1 MLNNPLF
8 EAVPIRIPLSPPI
21 EKPRTAMVPGFFFCF
36 FAGEYPLIYPL
47 QVQNVLDIGF
57 HTRGALPLH
66 LVGDVSVYVQGKG
79 RGGVAQIA
87 LDGFYIIPG
96 ADCGHGVTMPQ
107 VMEAGIGAADGGH
120 HRLERIYK
128 CAAG

>member
-1 MLNNPLF
+1 MQNNPFF
-8 EAVPIRIPLSPPI
+8 EAIPIRIPLSPPI

-66 LVGDVSVYVQGKG
+66 LVGDVSVYVQGLSL
-79 RGGVAQIA
+79 IH
-87 LDGFYIIPG
+87 I
-96 ADCGHGVTMPQ
+96 
-107 VMEAGIGAADGGH
+107 
-120 HRLERIYK
+120 
-128 CAAG
+128 